1 MSEPT
6 IGREHV
12 VWAYRLLLDRD
23 PESEQA
29 IQPKLRAWR
38 TTAEL
43 RRDIMA
49 SEEFALKNPDAAGR
63 GGPALVIKPLGGARL
78 WIDLADHVIGL
89 PILRDGYERAA
100 AALAVSLVRPGDT
113 AVDVGA
119 HIGFFALQLADAVGA
134 TGRVHAFEPLDRNA
148 DLLERSIAE
157 SGFTGRLQLHR
168 AAVSDTTGEALLLFA
183 RETLNTGGAF
193 LTTEDSAPD
202 GLATA
207 RVPTVRLDDAGLRR
221 PVRFLKM
228 DVEGA
233 EPQVVRGARR
243 ILSEDRPFV
252 LSELHPEQLQRVS
265 GTTPAALIGELAAL
279 GYSAHAVDDGKVG
292 APVDPATIVGVETV
306 ILVPR

>member
-1 MSEPT
+1 MSEPR

-23 PESEQA
+23 PEGEQA
-29 IQPKLRAWR
+29 IEPKLRAWR
-38 TTAEL
+38 TTQEL
-43 RRDIMA
+43 RRDILA
-49 SEEFALKNPDAAGR
+49 SEEFRLKNPDAAGH

-78 WIDLADHVIGL
+78 WIDLADQVIGL

-119 HIGFFALQLADAVGA
+119 HIGFFALQLADAVGER
-134 TGRVHAFEPLDRNA
+134 GRVHAFEPLERNA

-157 SGFTGRLQLHR
+157 SGFAGRLQLHR
-168 AAVSDTTGEALLLFA
+168 AAVSDQTGEALLRFA

-193 LTTEDSAPD
+193 LAAAHDAAE

-243 ILSEDRPFV
+243 LLAEDRPFV
-252 LSELHPEQLQRVS
+252 LSEVHPEQLQRVS
-265 GTTPAALIGELAAL
+265 GTTPAAFLAEMAAL
-279 GYSAHAVDDGKVG
+279 GYGVHAVDDGRVG
-292 APVDPATIVGVETV
+292 APMDPAAIDRVETV
-306 ILVPR
+306 VLVPR